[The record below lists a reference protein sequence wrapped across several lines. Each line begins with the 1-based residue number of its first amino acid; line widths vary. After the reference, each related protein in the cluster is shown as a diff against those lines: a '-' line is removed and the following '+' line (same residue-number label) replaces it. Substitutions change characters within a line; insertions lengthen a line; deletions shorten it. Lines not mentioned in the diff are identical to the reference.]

1 MKRTLPIV
9 ALSSLL
15 ALAPAAASA
24 AAGQPEIVNTQ
35 WGRAVPRGDFQ
46 RSYNDGY
53 QRGTR
58 EGERDARSVRPR
70 DYRRHDAFRRGNAGW
85 GSGRGSEDAFRRGFA
100 EGYLAGY
107 DQSRGSRGG
116 WGRPGY
122 PDPGYPGGRYPQ
134 GGYGYPDDGYG
145 YPGGGYGHP
154 GGDYGYR
161 GGYGYS
167 PAAQRGYEDGLRD
180 GRNDA
185 RDNDRYEPT
194 RKKKYRDG
202 DDGYN
207 NRHGSRD
214 RYKMEYRD
222 AFRQGY
228 DQGYREGRWR

>member
-1 MKRTLPIV
+1 MKRTVPIV
-9 ALSSLL
+9 ALASIL

-24 AAGQPEIVNTQ
+24 ARQPEIVSAQ
-35 WGRAVPRGDFQ
+35 WGRAVPRGDAQ

-53 QRGTR
+53 QRGAR
-58 EGERDARSVRPR
+58 EGERDARSGRPR
-70 DYRRHDAFRRGNAGW
+70 DYRRHDEFRRGSSGW
-85 GSGRGSEDAFRRGFA
+85 GNGRGAEDAFRRGFA

-107 DQSRGSRGG
+107 DQSRGRGG
-116 WGRPGY
+116 WGRQTY
-122 PDPGYPGGRYPQ
+122 PEYGYPGGRYPQ
-134 GGYGYPDDGYG
+134 GGAYG
-145 YPGGGYGHP
+145 YPGGGYGYP
-154 GGDYGYR
+154 G

-167 PAAQRGYEDGLRD
+167 PAAQRGYQDGLRD

-207 NRHGSRD
+207 NRYGSRD
-214 RYKMEYRD
+214 QYKMEYRD

>member
-9 ALSSLL
+9 TLASLL
-15 ALAPAAASA
+15 AFGPTVASA
-24 AAGQPEIVNTQ
+24 TAQPEIVQAQ
-35 WGRAVPRGDFQ
+35 WGRAIPRDDFQ

-53 QRGTR
+53 QRGAR
-58 EGERDARSVRPR
+58 EGERDARTGRPR
-70 DYRRHDAFRRGNAGW
+70 DYRRHDEFRRGSAGW
-85 GSGRGSEDAFRRGFA
+85 GGWTRGNGSEEAFRRGFA

-107 DQSRGSRGG
+107 DQFRGSRGGGWGG
-116 WGRPGY
+116 WGRPGF
-122 PDPGYPGGRYPQ
+122 PDG
-134 GGYGYPDDGYG
+134 GYG
-145 YPGGGYGHP
+145 YPGGRDPRGGYGYP
-154 GGDYGYR
+154 

-194 RKKKYRDG
+194 RKKKYREG
-202 DDGYN
+202 DEGYN
-207 NRHGSRD
+207 GRFGSREQ
-214 RYKMEYRD
+214 YKVEYRD

>member
-1 MKRTLPIV
+1 MRRTFSIV
-9 ALSSLL
+9 ALASLL
-15 ALAPAAASA
+15 TVAPSLASA
-24 AAGQPEIVNTQ
+24 APQPDIVHAQ
-35 WGRAVPRGDFQ
+35 WGRAVPRDDFQ

-53 QRGTR
+53 QRGVR
-58 EGERDARSVRPR
+58 EGERDARTGRAR
-70 DYRRHDAFRRGNAGW
+70 DYRRHDEFRRGNSGW
-85 GSGRGSEDAFRRGFA
+85 GGWGNGRGMEDAFRRGFA

-107 DQSRGSRGG
+107 DQMRGGRGG

-122 PDPGYPGGRYPQ
+122 PDYGYPGNGYPQ
-134 GGYGYPDDGYG
+134 GGYG
-145 YPGGGYGHP
+145 YPGGGYGYP
-154 GGDYGYR
+154 G

-194 RKKKYRDG
+194 RKKKYREG
-202 DDGYN
+202 DEGYSS
-207 NRHGSRD
+207 RFGSRD
-214 RYKMEYRD
+214 QYKAEYRD